1 MTTNKDRPE
10 IMREAATRPWPSE
23 LRLDPEKT
31 QLSVSFD
38 TGERYSLS
46 AEYLRVESPSAE
58 VQGHGGEDKRIVG
71 GKRQVKIKNLEP
83 VGNYAVRILFDDGH
97 DTGLYSWDYLHE
109 LGRDFETKWDA
120 YLRALR
126 VKDLHR

>member
-1 MTTNKDRPE
+1 
-10 IMREAATRPWPSE
+10 MREAATRPWPSE

-109 LGRDFETKWDA
+109 LGR
-120 YLRALR
+120 
-126 VKDLHR
+126 VKGLHR